1 MSLFFFNFVRVH
13 NSTPVNVSV
22 QNFNQ
27 GMLPSLVKMSLLT
40 SVEAI
45 KTTSYWHAYR
55 PISQVTLVLLSW
67 QLALTTTDPA
77 SERKRTGGKEETE
90 SVTYLFSLKSWK
102 RKF

>member
-1 MSLFFFNFVRVH
+1 MRVH

-55 PISQVTLVLLSW
+55 PISQVTLGPA
-67 QLALTTTDPA
+67 QLAISTHHHRPCL
-77 SERKRTGGKEETE
+77 RKEEDRKE
-90 SVTYLFSLKSWK
+90 RGNRVSHISVFLEIMET
-102 RKF
+102 